1 MSNLQYNDLINY
13 LSKDNIIGEGKE
25 VNVYDYNDKVIKI
38 FHKERK
44 SQIERISDE
53 GLKKL
58 SSLNLTYFN
67 KPIDIIYDGD
77 NIVGYTEQKL
87 IEEELNIDNIDFEG
101 IKKDV
106 MTLSENGFTIQDL
119 YYNSIFSNNNL
130 YFTDLTSY
138 KYINTNEPFLKN
150 FILKNNIKE
159 INIFLIGLI
168 HFDAFKIKGTNEYT
182 KIYLANEYRLNNV
195 KDEFY
200 WDIIEKI
207 NEKSK

>member
-1 MSNLQYNDLINY
+1 MSNLQYSDLINY

-25 VNVYDYNDKVIKI
+25 VNVYNYNDKVIKI

-58 SSLNLTYFN
+58 SSLNLKYFN
-67 KPIDIIYDGD
+67 RPIDIIYDGN

-87 IEEELNIDNIDFEG
+87 IEEELNLDNIDFEG
-101 IKKDV
+101 IKNDV
-106 MTLSENGFTIQDL
+106 ITLSNSGFTIQDL
-119 YYNSIFSNNNL
+119 YYNSIFSNNDL

-168 HFDAFKIKGTNEYT
+168 HFDAFKTKGTNEYT

-195 KDEFY
+195 KDDFY
-200 WDIIEKI
+200 GDTIEKI
-207 NEKSK
+207 NIR